1 MIRFI
6 TSATIT
12 PFGVLKESNSQSN
25 AVSLALIPGLSTASF
40 ERGRDGLTEVVT
52 LTLALNGSTGL
63 PDELSHDLSV
73 VVTFDN
79 GDTLII
85 GTSDVPARFS
95 VNLTDV
101 MRAECTYTIV
111 K

>member
-52 LTLALNGSTGL
+52 LSLALDSSSPI
-63 PDELSHDLSV
+63 PDELSHDLAIIIA
-73 VVTFDN
+73 FDN
-79 GDTLII
+79 GDVLKF